1 MKQLLHDPRLFVYII
16 MTLYGAS
23 TIRFAIAQRWP
34 DAAYWLC
41 ALGLTVVVTFL
52 KK

>member
-1 MKQLLHDPRLFVYII
+1 MRSILTDPRLFVYVI
-16 MTLYGAS
+16 MALYAAS
-23 TIRFAIAQRWP
+23 AIRFAF
-34 DAAYWLC
+34 AAKWADMLYWLF

>member
-1 MKQLLHDPRLFVYII
+1 MKLFSDPRIFVYII
-16 MTLYGAS
+16 MGLYSAS
-23 TIRFAIAQRWP
+23 AVRFAFAGKWP
-34 DAAYWLC
+34 DALYWVF